1 VLGLHQTGVRVDQ
14 IEKKTALIVG
24 ASRTIGLGLCGEF
37 ARRGWHVIG
46 TVRGSGRTALHEA
59 ADVSDGA
66 FEVEVLDMTDQDQL
80 AALRERLAGRRLDLV
95 FVNGAIAND
104 DDVLPQVSVETFT
117 EVMVTNALS
126 PMRVIETMHDLVPG
140 TGTLGVMSSIQ
151 GSVSMN
157 VNGGHEVYRASKS
170 ALNQLMRSFAARH
183 VDDSRTLLLVDP
195 GWVQTELGGE
205 GAALSIDESV
215 PGVVD
220 TITGH
225 EQEGGLHFVDY
236 QNRTLSW

>member
-1 VLGLHQTGVRVDQ
+1 MDQTDR
-14 IEKKTALIVG
+14 KTALIVG
-24 ASRTIGLGLCGEF
+24 ASRTIGLGLCRELVD
-37 ARRGWHVIG
+37 RGWQVIG
-46 TVRGSGRTALHEA
+46 TVRGSDRTALHEA
-59 ADVSDGA
+59 AEESDGA
-66 FEVEVLDMTDQDQL
+66 LEVKVLDMTDQDEL
-80 AALRERLAGRRLDLV
+80 AALRGGLAGRRLDLV

-104 DDVLPQVSVETFT
+104 DDVLPRVSVETFT

-126 PMRVIETMHDLVPG
+126 PMRVIEALSDLVPP

-183 VDDSRTLLLVDP
+183 ADDPHTLLLVDP
-195 GWVQTELGGE
+195 GWVQTELGGS
-205 GAALSIDESV
+205 GATLSVDESV

-220 TITGH
+220 TITAQQG
-225 EQEGGLHFVDY
+225 EGGLHFVDY
-236 QNRTLSW
+236 QNRTVPW